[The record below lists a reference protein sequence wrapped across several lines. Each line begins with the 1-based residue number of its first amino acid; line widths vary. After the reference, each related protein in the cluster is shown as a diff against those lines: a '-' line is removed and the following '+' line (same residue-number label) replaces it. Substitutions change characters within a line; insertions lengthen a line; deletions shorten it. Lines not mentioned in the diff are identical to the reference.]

1 MAINVKELTTYDI
14 SEDGSTATLSLVDD
28 AGNPTSLRF
37 QITDLGNLA
46 MTLPSMIEA
55 AMRRRNRD
63 GSYRFAHPI
72 GSWSIEQASDP
83 SALIV
88 TMRTMDGFGV
98 SFCMGRGNAMQFADS
113 LAEVEAAPEA
123 KFTH

>member
-14 SEDGSTATLSLVDD
+14 SEDGNTVTLSLVDE

-37 QITDLGNLA
+37 QIADLGNLS
-46 MTLPSMIEA
+46 MTLPSLIEA

-63 GSYRFAHPI
+63 GSFRFAYPI
-72 GSWSIEQASDP
+72 GSWSIEQATDA

-88 TMRTMDGFGV
+88 TLRTKDGFGV
-98 SFCMGRGNAMQFADS
+98 SFCMGRSNAMQLADC
-113 LAEVEAAPEA
+113 LAEVEVAPEA
-123 KFTH
+123 TFAH